1 MSLTQQEATQIKIDV
16 EVLKN
21 TTSQVLKA
29 LCDNTDSIK
38 VLISKMDAHDVR
50 REYEDKEKEAAKLEV
65 TELTIAVKAVNDRID
80 LYVTTVAPIIARAK
94 AKQDTADNFKKSM
107 STSWGKIAVGLVV
120 TASTLLIAYIFGVDI
135 PKHLN

>member
-1 MSLTQQEATQIKIDV
+1 MSLTTAEATQIKIDV

-50 REYEDKEKEAAKLEV
+50 REYEDKEKEEAKKDV
-65 TELTIAVKAVNDRID
+65 TELAQKVKLVNERID
-80 LYVTTVAPIIARAK
+80 SYITNVAPVIARAK
-94 AKQDTADNFKKSM
+94 AKQETTDDFMKSM
-107 STSWGKIAVGLVV
+107 STTWGKMTAGIIV
-120 TASTLLIAYIFGVDI
+120 TASLLLIAYVFGVNI
-135 PKHLN
+135 PKFL

>member
-1 MSLTQQEATQIKIDV
+1 MSLTTAEATQIKIDV

-50 REYEDKEKEAAKLEV
+50 REYEDKEKEEAKKDV
-65 TELTIAVKAVNDRID
+65 AELAQKVELVNERMDSYI
-80 LYVTTVAPIIARAK
+80 TNVAPVIARAK
-94 AKQDTADNFKKSM
+94 AKQETTDNFIKSM
-107 STSWGKIAVGLVV
+107 STTWGKMTAGIIV
-120 TASTLLIAYIFGVDI
+120 TASLLLIAYVFGVNI
-135 PKHLN
+135 PKFL

>member
-1 MSLTQQEATQIKIDV
+1 MSLTTAEATQIKIDV

-50 REYEDKEKEAAKLEV
+50 REYEDKEKEEAKKDV
-65 TELTIAVKAVNDRID
+65 AELAQKVELVNERMDSYI
-80 LYVTTVAPIIARAK
+80 TNVAPVIARAK
-94 AKQDTADNFKKSM
+94 AKQETTDNFIKSM
-107 STSWGKIAVGLVV
+107 STTWGKMTAGIIV
-120 TASTLLIAYIFGVDI
+120 TASILLIAYVFGVNI
-135 PKHLN
+135 PKFL

>member
-1 MSLTQQEATQIKIDV
+1 MSLTAAEATQIKIDV

-50 REYEDKEKEAAKLEV
+50 REYEEKEKEAAAEEV
-65 TELTIAVKAVNDRID
+65 VALTTAVKEVNERID
-80 LYVTTVAPIIARAK
+80 TYVTGVAPILARAK
-94 AKQDTADNFKKSM
+94 AHQDSSDNFKKSM
-107 STSWGKIAVGLVV
+107 STTWGKMTAGVIV
-120 TASTLLIAYIFGVDI
+120 TASILLIAYIFGVNV
-135 PKHLN
+135 PKFL